1 MGEQQHNWSRKS
13 LDELIEYYAEH
24 VHPEFLADS
33 THIDQPYPTA
43 KWLREHG
50 YSGIRYTLRE
60 HHDRTFTEF
69 VHDDVSGDEL
79 HIDNGGS
86 ESPQRRFDIEHEAT
100 EAAVD
105 AYFTRRED
113 RELLAE
119 STLASRRSRFRTWVE
134 TYRQH
139 HGTDALLAHADGI
152 DKKASERRRA
162 REVLDDIADTLGSDQ
177 SRLTFVADVRPV
189 YGWLTDEGYL
199 AFNPLDGVES
209 EYGWERPDADN
220 QSLQAADIQQLLAAA
235 VTPAGTLLVTALP
248 GWGLRPSEVA
258 QLHVSQFAL
267 DGEDPHIAFEERKNG
282 PGTVAIHYGV
292 YTVSDRIDQ
301 LAEADDWQGYLF
313 PSPSDSNTHVHSDTI
328 TNRFKRLAD
337 RADVY
342 VDGQLAT
349 PRTARRFWYSTYSS
363 AMIDIRAEM
372 DEIADEQGAQ
382 SGTVVWE
389 QYLSEADRRR
399 RRRQAMATK
408 LTDAFGT
415 GDDSPAIQTDGS
427 TSGSL

>member
-1 MGEQQHNWSRKS
+1 MGVTMSEQQHNWSRKS
-13 LDELIEYYAEH
+13 LDELVEYYIEDIQ
-24 VHPEFLADS
+24 PEFLADS

-50 YSGIRYTLRE
+50 YSGIRYTLRR
-60 HHDRTFTEF
+60 HHGQTFTEF
-69 VHDDVSGDEL
+69 IEEAIGKDDL
-79 HIDNGGS
+79 QIDNGGS
-86 ESPQRRFDIEHEAT
+86 ESPQRRFDIDHEAT

-119 STLASRRSRFRTWVE
+119 STLASRRSRFRTWVN
-134 TYRQH
+134 TYRH
-139 HGTDALLAHADGI
+139 HHDTDALLAHADEI
-152 DKKASERRRA
+152 NKKADERRRA
-162 REVLDDIADTLGSDQ
+162 REVLDDIADDLGSDQ

-189 YGWLTDEGYL
+189 YSWLTDEGYL

-220 QSLQAADIQQLLAAA
+220 QSLQATDIQQLLTAAE
-235 VTPAGTLLVTALP
+235 TPAEELLVTALP

-267 DGEDPHIAFEERKNG
+267 EGDDPHIAFEERKNG

-292 YTVSDRIDQ
+292 HTVSDRIDQ
-301 LAEADDWQGYLF
+301 LADRDSWQGYLF
-313 PSPSDSNTHVHSDTI
+313 PSPTSSRARVHSDTI

-337 RADVY
+337 RADVS

-363 AMIDIRAEM
+363 AMVDIRAEM
-372 DEIADEQGAQ
+372 DDIASEQGAQ

-399 RRRQAMATK
+399 RRRQAMAAK

-415 GDDSPAIQTDGS
+415 HE
-427 TSGSL
+427 

>member
-13 LDELIEYYAEH
+13 LDELVEYYTDH
-24 VHPEFLADS
+24 IHPEFLADS
-33 THIDQPYPTA
+33 THTDQPYPTA
-43 KWLREHG
+43 TWLREHG

-60 HHDRTFTEF
+60 HHDKTFTEF
-69 VHDDVSGDEL
+69 IHDDVNGDTL
-79 HIDNGGS
+79 QIDNGGS
-86 ESPQRRFDIEHEAT
+86 ESSQRRFDIEHEAT

-134 TYRQH
+134 TYRH
-139 HGTDALLAHADGI
+139 HHSTDALLAHADDI
-152 DKKASERRRA
+152 DKKAAERRQS
-162 REVLDDIADTLGSDQ
+162 REVLDDIADSLGSDQ
-177 SRLTFVADVRPV
+177 SRLTFVADIRPV
-189 YGWLTDEGYL
+189 YSWLTDEGYL

-220 QSLQAADIQQLLAAA
+220 QSLQAGDVQQLLAASE
-235 VTPAGTLLVTALP
+235 TPAETLLVTALP

-267 DGEDPHIAFEERKNG
+267 DGDDPHIAFEERKNG

-292 YTVSDRIDQ
+292 HTISDRIDQ
-301 LAEADDWQGYLF
+301 LAEGDDWQGHLF
-313 PSPSDSNTHVHSDTI
+313 PSPTNSNTHVHSDTI

-337 RADVY
+337 RADVS

-349 PRTARRFWYSTYSS
+349 PRTARRFWYSTFSS
-363 AMIDIRAEM
+363 AMVDIHAEM

-389 QYLSEADRRR
+389 QYLSESDRRR
-399 RRRQAMATK
+399 RRRQAMAAK
-408 LTDAFGT
+408 LTAAFGT
-415 GDDSPAIQTDGS
+415 ENSSVTVQNDD
-427 TSGSL
+427 

>member
-1 MGEQQHNWSRKS
+1 MSEQQHNWSRKS
-13 LDELIEYYAEH
+13 LDELVEYYTDH
-24 VHPEFLADS
+24 IHPEFLADS

-60 HHDRTFTEF
+60 HHSRTFTEF
-69 VHDDVSGDEL
+69 VQEDVGEADL
-79 HIDNGGS
+79 QIDNGGS
-86 ESPQRRFDIEHEAT
+86 DAPQQRFGIEHEPT

-119 STLASRRSRFRTWVE
+119 STLASRRSRFRTWIT
-134 TYRQH
+134 TYRDQH
-139 HGTDALLAHADGI
+139 DTDALLEHAGDSEQ
-152 DKKASERRRA
+152 KATERQRA
-162 REVLDDIADTLGSDQ
+162 RDVLDDIADSLGSDQ

-189 YGWLTDEGYL
+189 YSWLTDEGYL

-220 QSLQAADIQQLLAAA
+220 QSLQAADIQQLLATAE
-235 VTPAGTLLVTALP
+235 TPAEELLVTALP

-258 QLHVSQFAL
+258 KLHVSQFAL
-267 DGEDPHIAFEERKNG
+267 EGDDPHIAFEERKNG

-292 YTVSDRIDQ
+292 HTVSDRIDQ
-301 LAEADDWQGYLF
+301 LADNDDWQGYLF
-313 PSPSDSNTHVHSDTI
+313 PSPTNARAHVHSDTI

-337 RADVY
+337 RAEIY

-372 DEIADEQGAQ
+372 DDIASEQGAQ

-399 RRRQAMATK
+399 RRRQAMAAK

-415 GDDSPAIQTDGS
+415 RE
-427 TSGSL
+427 SGR

>member
-1 MGEQQHNWSRKS
+1 MSEQQHNWSRKS
-13 LDELIEYYAEH
+13 LDELVEYYADH
-24 VHPEFLADS
+24 IHPEFLVAS

-60 HHDRTFTEF
+60 HHGQTFTEF
-69 VHDDVSGDEL
+69 IREDVGEDVL
-79 HIDNGGS
+79 QIDTGES
-86 ESPQRRFDIEHEAT
+86 ESSQRRFDIEHEAT
-100 EAAVD
+100 AAAVD
-105 AYFTRRED
+105 AYFTRREN

-119 STLASRRSRFRTWVE
+119 STLASRRSRFRTWVNS
-134 TYRQH
+134 YRHH
-139 HGTDALLAHADGI
+139 HGTDALLAHADETG
-152 DKKASERRRA
+152 KKAAERRRS

-189 YGWLTDEGYL
+189 YSWLTDEGYL
-199 AFNPLDGVES
+199 AFNPLEGIES

-220 QSLQAADIQQLLAAA
+220 QSLRAADVQRLLAAA
-235 VTPAGTLLVTALP
+235 DTPAETLLVTALP

-267 DGEDPHIAFEERKNG
+267 EGDDPHIAFDDRKNG

-292 YTVSDRIDQ
+292 HTVSDRIDQ
-301 LAEADDWQGYLF
+301 LAAADDWQGYLF
-313 PSPSDSNTHVHSDTI
+313 PSPTKSNQRVHSDTI

-337 RADVY
+337 RADVS

-363 AMIDIRAEM
+363 AMVDIRAEM
-372 DEIADEQGAQ
+372 DAIADEQGAQ

-399 RRRQAMATK
+399 RRRQAMASK
-408 LTDAFGT
+408 LTDAFG
-415 GDDSPAIQTDGS
+415 AENS
-427 TSGSL
+427 TVAGGGTEPVS

>member
-1 MGEQQHNWSRKS
+1 MSEQQQNWSRKS
-13 LDELIEYYAEH
+13 LDELVEYYIDH
-24 VHPEFLADS
+24 IHPKFLADS

-69 VHDDVSGDEL
+69 IHEDVGDEIL
-79 HIDNGGS
+79 QTENRGS
-86 ESPQRRFDIEHEAT
+86 AVETTQPRFDIEHEPT

-113 RELLAE
+113 RELLAK
-119 STLASRRSRFRTWVE
+119 STLASRRSRFRTWIE
-134 TYRQH
+134 TYRH
-139 HGTDALLAHADGI
+139 NHGTDALLEHADDT
-152 DKKASERRRA
+152 DKKATERHRS
-162 REVLDDIADTLGSDQ
+162 REVLDDIADNLGSDQ
-177 SRLTFVADVRPV
+177 SRLNFVADVRPV
-189 YGWLTDEGYL
+189 YSWLTDEGYL
-199 AFNPLDGVES
+199 VFNPLDGVES

-220 QSLQAADIQQLLAAA
+220 QSLQATDVQQLLAAA
-235 VTPAGTLLVTALP
+235 ETPAETLLVTALP

-267 DGEDPHIAFEERKNG
+267 DGDDPHIAFEERKNG

-292 YTVSDRIDQ
+292 NTVSDRIDQ
-301 LAEADDWQGYLF
+301 LADANDWQGYLF
-313 PSPSDSNTHVHSDTI
+313 PSPTDSRTHVHSDTI
-328 TNRFKRLAD
+328 TNRFKRLAE
-337 RADVY
+337 RAEVS
-342 VDGQLAT
+342 VDGRVAT
-349 PRTARRFWYSTYSS
+349 PRTARRFWYTTYSS
-363 AMIDIRAEM
+363 AMVDIRAEM
-372 DEIADEQGAQ
+372 DDIADEQGAQ

-408 LTDAFGT
+408 LAESFEK
-415 GDDSPAIQTDGS
+415 QR
-427 TSGSL
+427 

>member
-1 MGEQQHNWSRKS
+1 MMSEQRHNWSRKS
-13 LDELIEYYAEH
+13 LDELVEYYTDH
-24 VHPEFLADS
+24 IHPAFLADS
-33 THIDQPYPTA
+33 THVDQPYPTA

-60 HHDRTFTEF
+60 HHGRTVTEF
-69 VHDDVSGDEL
+69 IHDDVGDEIFQ
-79 HIDNGGS
+79 HETGGTVAETS
-86 ESPQRRFDIEHEAT
+86 QRRFGIDHDET

-105 AYFTRRED
+105 AYFSRRED

-119 STLASRRSRFRTWVE
+119 STLASRRSRFRTWVD
-134 TYRQH
+134 TYRRH
-139 HGTDALLAHADGI
+139 HGTDALLAHADDT
-152 DKKASERRRA
+152 DKKATGRRRA
-162 REVLDDIADTLGSDQ
+162 REALDTIADSLGSDQ

-189 YGWLTDEGYL
+189 YSWLTGEGYL

-220 QSLQAADIQQLLAAA
+220 QSLQATDVRQLLGAAE
-235 VTPAGTLLVTALP
+235 TPAETLLVTALP

-267 DGEDPHIAFEERKNG
+267 DGDDPHIAFEERKNG

-292 YTVSDRIDQ
+292 HTVSDRIDQ
-301 LAEADDWQGYLF
+301 LAGADDWQGYLF
-313 PSPSDSNTHVHSDTI
+313 PSPADARAHVHSDTI

-337 RADVY
+337 RADVS

-349 PRTARRFWYSTYSS
+349 PRTARRFWYATYSS
-363 AMIDIRAEM
+363 AMVEIRTEM
-372 DEIADEQGAQ
+372 DDIATEQGAR

-399 RRRQAMATK
+399 RRRQAMSAK
-408 LTDAFGT
+408 LTDAFET
-415 GDDSPAIQTDGS
+415 QR
-427 TSGSL
+427 

>member
-1 MGEQQHNWSRKS
+1 MSEQQYNWSRKS
-13 LDELIEYYAEH
+13 LDELVEYYIDH
-24 VHPEFLADS
+24 IHPEFLADS

-43 KWLREHG
+43 KWIREHG

-60 HHDRTFTEF
+60 HHGRTFTEF
-69 VHDDVSGDEL
+69 IHEDIGEDALE
-79 HIDNGGS
+79 IDNGGPVG
-86 ESPQRRFDIEHEAT
+86 EMTQRRFGIEHEPT

-119 STLASRRSRFRTWVE
+119 STLASRRSRFRTWIE
-134 TYRQH
+134 TYRH
-139 HGTDALLAHADGI
+139 HHDTDALLAHADSTE
-152 DKKASERRRA
+152 KKAIERRRA
-162 REVLDDIADTLGSDQ
+162 RDALDDIAETLGSDQ

-189 YGWLTDEGYL
+189 YSWLTDEGYL

-220 QSLQAADIQQLLAAA
+220 QSLQAPDVQQLLAAA
-235 VTPAGTLLVTALP
+235 ETPAETLLVTALP

-267 DGEDPHIAFEERKNG
+267 DGDDPHIAFEERKNG

-292 YTVSDRIDQ
+292 NTVSDRIDQ
-301 LAEADDWQGYLF
+301 LAEADDWQGHLF
-313 PSPSDSNTHVHSDTI
+313 PSPTDSRTHVHSDTI
-328 TNRFKRLAD
+328 TNRFKRLAE
-337 RADVY
+337 RADVS
-342 VDGQLAT
+342 VDGRVAT

-363 AMIDIRAEM
+363 AMVDIRAEM

-399 RRRQAMATK
+399 RRRQAMRSK

-415 GDDSPAIQTDGS
+415 RS
-427 TSGSL
+427 

>member
-1 MGEQQHNWSRKS
+1 MSEQQHNWSRKS
-13 LDELIEYYAEH
+13 LDELAKYYTNH
-24 VHPEFLADS
+24 IHPEFLTDS
-33 THIDQPYPTA
+33 THINQPYPTA
-43 KWLREHG
+43 TWLREHG

-69 VHDDVSGDEL
+69 VQKDVGEDCL
-79 HIDNGGS
+79 QIDNGGS
-86 ESPQRRFDIEHEAT
+86 ESPQRRFNIEHEAT

-119 STLASRRSRFRTWVE
+119 STLASRRSRFRTWVK
-134 TYRQH
+134 TYRRH
-139 HGTDALLAHADGI
+139 HGTDAILAHADDI
-152 DKKASERRRA
+152 DNKAAERRRA
-162 REVLDDIADTLGSDQ
+162 RDVLDDIADNLGSDQ

-189 YGWLTDEGYL
+189 YSWLTDEGYL
-199 AFNPLDGVES
+199 AFNPLDDVES

-220 QSLQAADIQQLLAAA
+220 QSLQATDVQQLLAAA
-235 VTPAGTLLVTALP
+235 DTPAETLLVTALP

-267 DGEDPHIAFEERKNG
+267 GGDDPHIAFEERKNG
-282 PGTVAIHYGV
+282 PGTVALHYGV
-292 YTVSDRIDQ
+292 HTVSDRIDQ
-301 LAEADDWQGYLF
+301 LAAADDWQGYLF
-313 PSPSDSNTHVHSDTI
+313 PSPTKTDTHVHSDTI

-337 RADVY
+337 RADVS

-349 PRTARRFWYSTYSS
+349 PRTARRFWYSMYSS
-363 AMIDIRAEM
+363 AMVDIRAEM
-372 DEIADEQGAQ
+372 DNIADEQGAQ

-399 RRRQAMATK
+399 RRRQAMAAK

-415 GDDSPAIQTDGS
+415 GN
-427 TSGSL
+427 GSLAGQNKNLIN